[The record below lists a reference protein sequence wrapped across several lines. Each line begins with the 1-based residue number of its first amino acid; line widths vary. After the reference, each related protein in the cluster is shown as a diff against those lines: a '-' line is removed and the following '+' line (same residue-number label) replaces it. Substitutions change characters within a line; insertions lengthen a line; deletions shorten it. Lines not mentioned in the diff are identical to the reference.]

1 MDPSDAYIRKLDREL
16 RSGLLS
22 LLVLKSIKGDPEAR
36 YGYQI
41 IERLK
46 ANSGG
51 NLVLKEGTIYPILHS
66 LEAFELV
73 KAEWRESDSGPPR
86 KYYRITP
93 QGNVVLRRALEL
105 WDELTDSAS
114 RIIGEKDGA

>member
-1 MDPSDAYIRKLDREL
+1 MYLKKLDREL

-22 LLVLKSIKGDPEAR
+22 LLVLKSIKDDPEAR

-51 NLVLKEGTIYPILHS
+51 NLVLKEGTVYPILHS
-66 LEAFELV
+66 LEAYDLV
-73 KAEWRESDSGPPR
+73 SAEWKESDSGPPR

-93 QGNVVLRRALEL
+93 QGNAVLRRALGL
-105 WDELTDSAS
+105 WDELTDSAG
-114 RIIGEKDGA
+114 RILSEKGGA

>member
-1 MDPSDAYIRKLDREL
+1 VDPADTYIRKLDREL

-46 ANSGG
+46 TNSGG
-51 NLVLKEGTIYPILHS
+51 NLILKEGTVYPILHS
-66 LEAFELV
+66 LEAYGLV
-73 KAEWRESDSGPPR
+73 KAGWKESDSGPPR

-93 QGNVVLRRALEL
+93 QGNTVLHKALDL
-105 WDELTDSAS
+105 WDDLLGSAT
-114 RIIGEKDGA
+114 RILEEKDGV

>member
-1 MDPSDAYIRKLDREL
+1 MDPSDTYIRKLDREL

-22 LLVLKSIKGDPEAR
+22 LLVLKSIKEDPEAR

-46 ANSGG
+46 TNSGG
-51 NLVLKEGTIYPILHS
+51 NLVLKEGTVYPILHS
-66 LEAFELV
+66 LEAYGLA

-93 QGNVVLRRALEL
+93 QGNAVLRRALDL
-105 WDELTDSAS
+105 WDELTASAG
-114 RIIGEKDGA
+114 RILGEKDGV